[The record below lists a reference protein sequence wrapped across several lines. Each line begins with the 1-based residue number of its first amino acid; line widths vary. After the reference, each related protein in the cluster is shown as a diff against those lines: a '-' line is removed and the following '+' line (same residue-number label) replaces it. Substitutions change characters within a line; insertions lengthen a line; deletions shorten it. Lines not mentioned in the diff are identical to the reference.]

1 MKKIA
6 FIIRDLNF
14 GGAQR
19 QLVTL
24 AKGLDRQG
32 FDVSILYFYPGGPLE
47 KDLKDT
53 NISVICLEKRGRW
66 HLFSFF
72 WSLIWHLKQIRPHVL
87 HGYLAESNLI
97 AILLKPFLPATK
109 IIWGIR
115 ESKGN
120 LQDYD
125 WLSKLIFRLE
135 NFLSHLTDLIIVNS
149 YAGQAYYLTHQVSA
163 DKMLVI
169 SNGIDTERFQP
180 DREAGAKVRAEWG
193 ISQNTILIG
202 LVGRINPIKDH
213 PTFLKTAALL
223 AEERTDVR
231 FVCVGV
237 GSETYTRELYQLTK
251 ELNISDKVL
260 WTGGRADMSAVHNAL
275 NIAVSSSCYTEGFSN
290 VIGEA
295 MACGVPCVVTDV
307 GDSAWIVG
315 DRGIVVPPKNPKAL
329 KNGMKKLIENLG
341 TNNFN
346 GAHIRQR
353 IVEHFSVQQLVL
365 KTEAALLS
373 LFCNPISKAE
383 KRVNNTFLSR

>member
-1 MKKIA
+1 MNKIA

-24 AKGLDRQG
+24 AKGLDKQG
-32 FDVSILYFYPGGPLE
+32 FDVNILYFYPGGPLE
-47 KDLKDT
+47 KDLKDS

-72 WSLIWHLKQIRPHVL
+72 WHLVQHLKQIRPNVL
-87 HGYLAESNLI
+87 HGYLAESNLLS
-97 AILLKPFLPATK
+97 ILLKPFLPATK

-115 ESKGN
+115 ESNGNIQFNDWLGN
-120 LQDYD
+120 LIF
-125 WLSKLIFRLE
+125 KLE
-135 NFLSHLTDLIIVNS
+135 SFLSHFPDLIIVNS
-149 YAGQAYYLTHQVSA
+149 YAGQTYYLTQGFPT
-163 DKMLVI
+163 DKMIVI
-169 SNGIDTERFQP
+169 SNGIDTERFKP
-180 DREAGAKVRAEWG
+180 DQEVGAKVRAEWG
-193 ISQNTILIG
+193 ISKNTILIG

-237 GSETYTRELYQLTK
+237 GSETYARELYELAEK
-251 ELNISDKVL
+251 LNIFEKVI
-260 WTGGRADMSAVHNAL
+260 WTGGRADMPAVHNAL
-275 NIAVSSSCYTEGFSN
+275 NIAVSSSGYTEGFSN

-315 DRGIVVPPKNPKAL
+315 DTGIVVPPRNPEAL
-329 KNGMKKLIENLG
+329 KNAMKKLIENLG
-341 TNNFN
+341 ANNFN
-346 GAHIRQR
+346 RAHIRQR
-353 IVEHFSVQQLVL
+353 IVEQFSVQQLVI
-365 KTEAALLS
+365 KTEAAFLS
-373 LFCNPISKAE
+373 LFCDSISKSQ
-383 KRVNNTFLSR
+383 KSM